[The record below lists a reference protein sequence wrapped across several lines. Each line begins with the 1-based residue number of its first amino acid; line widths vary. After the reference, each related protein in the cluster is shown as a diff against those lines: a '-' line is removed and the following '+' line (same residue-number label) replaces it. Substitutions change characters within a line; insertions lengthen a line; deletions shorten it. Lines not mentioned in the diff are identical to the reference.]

1 MSFKSKVL
9 IGTSCGLI
17 ILSGAAMAAPKADTN
32 QDGQITQAEFIAAA
46 NTRFVKM
53 DSNFD
58 GVIDSNET
66 QNARD
71 NRRNEKAEKRFAKLD
86 ANSDGFISKD
96 EYNSL
101 QSKRQARQA
110 ERRQKRRA
118 ATGGEGIDS
127 DTSAKRLKKSAKA
140 KDRKARRGH
149 IRRDANKDGLITKAE
164 YDAATLA
171 MFARLD
177 ANGDGVLTKG
187 EGRKRRKGKRRK

>member
-118 ATGGEGIDS
+118 I
-127 DTSAKRLKKSAKA
+127 RLRS
-140 KDRKARRGH
+140 
-149 IRRDANKDGLITKAE
+149 
-164 YDAATLA
+164 
-171 MFARLD
+171 
-177 ANGDGVLTKG
+177 V
-187 EGRKRRKGKRRK
+187 